1 MVADRRRLSVRSRV
15 RRRALLACALLLVAC
30 DSPTVNGE
38 APAYDAAFLDG
49 ARRVIYHWPLGR
61 TIAIYADATGAPA
74 GRDLRAAIE
83 EGAAAWAA
91 AVYYREFD
99 IQVVNDLAA
108 ADVTF
113 HFELSPP
120 PVNLDACPF
129 ALLSSAAVTG
139 GCLDNGLTRFLA
151 IPFTSGAPGSRVK
164 LDVTLSTDPLKIP
177 DAAVF
182 RSVVAH
188 ELGHVL
194 GIGQH
199 SNDATDLMF
208 AGPRAAGPSDR
219 DARTLRWVLHQPAQ
233 LRLE

>member
-1 MVADRRRLSVRSRV
+1 MAADLRFSFRV
-15 RRRALLACALLLVAC
+15 TVVGAASIACVLLVASC

-49 ARRVIYHWPLGR
+49 GTRVIYHWPLGR
-61 TIAIYADATGAPA
+61 TISVYADATGAPA

-99 IQVVNDLAA
+99 IRVVSDLSA

-113 HFELSPP
+113 HFELAPP
-120 PVNLDACPF
+120 PVNVDACPV
-129 ALLSSAAVTG
+129 ALLSSAAVTS
-139 GCLDNGLTRFLA
+139 GCLDDGLTRFLP

-164 LDVTLSTDPLKIP
+164 LDVMLSTDPLKIP
-177 DAAVF
+177 DAGVF

-199 SNDATDLMF
+199 SNEAADLMF
-208 AGPRAAGPSDR
+208 SGPRVAGPSER
-219 DARTLRWVLHQPAQ
+219 DARTLRWLLHQPAQ